1 MSIAAHRYELVY
13 FRVVFTR
20 SERPGASPGRR
31 ILLLLLTVEKKTPR
45 FPSMLPTPRA
55 ERFPVNTPAASQI
68 FTTVLSRG
76 PLTRLEVARLAGL
89 SPAAVTKAVRPLIE
103 AGYLVEDADAQ
114 AQPALGRPANL
125 VRVDGGRALFVGIK
139 VTGDEIIGVLTDLCC
154 RIRVARHTPL
164 TRRDLTA
171 VLAAVADVVQEL
183 RAEADESGAAVLGV
197 GIAVSGDVDRAE
209 GTVRYSPF
217 LEWRDVPLSELAAM
231 TTGLPVTVDNDVR
244 ALTVAEQWFGAG
256 AGLSDFAV
264 VTVGAGIGCGLV
276 VHGRVVAGA
285 HGVAGE
291 IGHVTV
297 DPSGPPCHCGNRG
310 CVEAIAG
317 DAAILRRIR
326 EATGVEVT
334 DTAEAV
340 RLAHLGV
347 AAAREAYAR
356 AGEAIGRGIATV
368 ANLLGP
374 ERVIISGEGLAAYDL
389 FAEQIRD
396 TVAAA
401 AFGSAAQ
408 CDVQIRPLT
417 IEEWA
422 RGAAATA
429 IQSFI
434 RADT

>member
-1 MSIAAHRYELVY
+1 M
-13 FRVVFTR
+13 
-20 SERPGASPGRR
+20 RPIS
-31 ILLLLLTVEKKTPR
+31 
-45 FPSMLPTPRA
+45 RA
-55 ERFPVNTPAASQI
+55 ETFPVNTPAASQV
-68 FTTVLSRG
+68 FTTVLSQG
-76 PLTRLEVARLAGL
+76 PLARLEVARRVGL
-89 SPAAVTKAVRPLIE
+89 SAAAVTKAVRPLIE
-103 AGYLVEDADAQ
+103 AGYLVEGADDEAR
-114 AQPALGRPANL
+114 PALGRPANL
-125 VRVDGGRALFVGIK
+125 VRVDGGRALFIGVK

-154 RIRVARHTPL
+154 RIRVARHVPL
-164 TRRDLTA
+164 PDRAAKA
-171 VLAAVADVVQEL
+171 VLASVADLVQDL
-183 RAEADESGAAVLGV
+183 LTEADGVPVLGLGV
-197 GIAVSGDVDRAE
+197 AVSGDVDRAE

-217 LEWRDVPLSELAAM
+217 LDWRDVPLAELVAL

-297 DPSGPPCHCGNRG
+297 DPNGPLCHCGNRG

-317 DAAILRRIR
+317 EAAIVRRIR
-326 EATGVEVT
+326 EITGAELA
-334 DTAEAV
+334 DAAEA
-340 RLAHLGV
+340 LALARRGV
-347 AAAREAYAR
+347 AGAREVYAR

-396 TVAAA
+396 AFVAA

-408 CDVQIRPLT
+408 CDVLTRPLPF
-417 IEEWA
+417 EEWA

-429 IQSFI
+429 IQSFV
-434 RADT
+434 RADV

>member
-1 MSIAAHRYELVY
+1 MSSIR
-13 FRVVFTR
+13 
-20 SERPGASPGRR
+20 
-31 ILLLLLTVEKKTPR
+31 
-45 FPSMLPTPRA
+45 RA
-55 ERFPVNTPAASQI
+55 EAFPASTPAASQI
-68 FTTVLSRG
+68 FTTVLSHG
-76 PLTRLEVARLAGL
+76 PLTRLEVARRAGL

-103 AGYLVEDADAQ
+103 AGYLVEGADDQ
-114 AQPALGRPANL
+114 ARPALGRPANP
-125 VRVDGGRALFVGIK
+125 VRVDGGRALFIGVK
-139 VTGDEIIGVLTDLCC
+139 VTGDEIIAVLTDLCC
-154 RIRVARHTPL
+154 RIRVARHAPL
-164 TRRDLTA
+164 PDREPKGVLTSVA
-171 VLAAVADVVQEL
+171 GLAGEL
-183 RAEADESGAAVLGV
+183 LAEAGDLGIPVLGL
-197 GIAVSGDVDRAE
+197 GIAVSGDVDRGA
-209 GTVRYSPF
+209 GVVRYSPF
-217 LEWRDVPLSELAAM
+217 LEWRDVPLAELAAT

-256 AGLSDFAV
+256 VGLSGFAV

-297 DPSGPPCHCGNRG
+297 DPAGPHCHCGNRG

-326 EATGVEVT
+326 ETTGLEVA

-340 RLAHLGV
+340 ALAHRGN
-347 AAAREAYAR
+347 AGAREAYAR

-374 ERVIISGEGLAAYDL
+374 ERVIISGEGLAAHDL

-396 TVAAA
+396 AFAAA
-401 AFGSAAQ
+401 AFGSAAE
-408 CDVQIRPLT
+408 CDVQTRPLPF
-417 IEEWA
+417 EEWA

-434 RADT
+434 RADDQR

>member
-1 MSIAAHRYELVY
+1 MSSIR
-13 FRVVFTR
+13 
-20 SERPGASPGRR
+20 
-31 ILLLLLTVEKKTPR
+31 
-45 FPSMLPTPRA
+45 RA
-55 ERFPVNTPAASQI
+55 EMFPANTPAVSQI
-68 FTTVLSRG
+68 FTTVLSHG
-76 PLTRLEVARLAGL
+76 PLTRLEVARRAGL

-103 AGYLVEDADAQ
+103 AGYLVEDVDESAR
-114 AQPALGRPANL
+114 PALGRPANP
-125 VRVDGGRALFVGIK
+125 VRVDGGRALFIGVK
-139 VTGDEIIGVLTDLCC
+139 VTGDEVIGVLTDLCC
-154 RIRVARHTPL
+154 RIRVARHAPL
-164 TRRDLTA
+164 PDREPKV
-171 VLAAVADVVQEL
+171 VLASVAEL
-183 RAEADESGAAVLGV
+183 TGELLAAAGDLGVPVLGL
-197 GIAVSGDVDRAE
+197 GIAVSGDVDRGA
-209 GTVRYSPF
+209 GVVRYSPF
-217 LEWRDVPLSELAAM
+217 LEWRDVPLAELAGT

-256 AGLSDFAV
+256 VGLSDFAV

-297 DPSGPPCHCGNRG
+297 DPAGPPCHCGNRG

-317 DAAILRRIR
+317 DAAIVRRIR
-326 EATGVEVT
+326 ETTGVEIA

-340 RLAHLGV
+340 ALAHRGV
-347 AAAREAYAR
+347 AGAREAYAR

-396 TVAAA
+396 AFAAA

-408 CDVQIRPLT
+408 CDVQTRPLPF
-417 IEEWA
+417 EEWA

-434 RADT
+434 RADDQRQSR

>member
-1 MSIAAHRYELVY
+1 M
-13 FRVVFTR
+13 
-20 SERPGASPGRR
+20 RPP
-31 ILLLLLTVEKKTPR
+31 
-45 FPSMLPTPRA
+45 PSA
-55 ERFPVNTPAASQI
+55 ETFPVNTPAAAQV
-68 FTTVLSRG
+68 FTTVLSQG
-76 PLTRLEVARLAGL
+76 PLARLEVARRVGL

-103 AGYLVEDADAQ
+103 AGYLVEGADEDAL
-114 AQPALGRPANL
+114 PALGRPANL
-125 VRVDGGRALFVGIK
+125 VRVVGGRALFIGVK

-154 RIRVARHTPL
+154 RIRVARRVPL
-164 TRRDLTA
+164 PDRA
-171 VLAAVADVVQEL
+171 PKEVLASIADLVQDLLAQAGAVP
-183 RAEADESGAAVLGV
+183 VLGLGV
-197 GIAVSGDVDRAE
+197 AVSGDVDRAE
-209 GTVRYSPF
+209 GAVRYSPF
-217 LEWRDVPLSELAAM
+217 LEWRDVPLAELAAM

-297 DPSGPPCHCGNRG
+297 DPNGPLCHCGNHG

-317 DAAILRRIR
+317 EAAIVRQIQQ
-326 EATGVEVT
+326 ATGVELA
-334 DTAEAV
+334 DAAEALS
-340 RLAHLGV
+340 LAHRGV
-347 AAAREAYAR
+347 AGAREVYAR

-396 TVAAA
+396 TFVAA
-401 AFGSAAQ
+401 AFGSAAR
-408 CDVQIRPLT
+408 CDVLTRPLPF
-417 IEEWA
+417 EEWA

-429 IQSFI
+429 IQSFV
-434 RADT
+434 RADV

>member
-1 MSIAAHRYELVY
+1 LRNAQ
-13 FRVVFTR
+13 
-20 SERPGASPGRR
+20 P
-31 ILLLLLTVEKKTPR
+31 ILLLLLTKEKKR
-45 FPSMLPTPRA
+45 SKFPAMRPTPPA
-55 ERFPVNTPAASQI
+55 ETFPANTPAVSQV
-68 FTTVLSRG
+68 FTTVLSQG
-76 PLTRLEVARLAGL
+76 PLPRLEVARRVGL

-103 AGYLVEDADAQ
+103 AGYLVEGVDEEAR
-114 AQPALGRPANL
+114 PALGRPANL
-125 VRVDGGRALFVGIK
+125 VRVDGGRALFIGVK

-154 RIRVARHTPL
+154 RIRVARHLPL
-164 TRRDLTA
+164 PARDPRT
-171 VLAAVADVVQEL
+171 VLAGVAELVQRL
-183 RAEADESGAAVLGV
+183 LTEADDATASVQGL
-197 GIAVSGDVDRAE
+197 GIAVSGDVDRGE

-217 LEWRDVPLSELAAM
+217 LEWRDVPLAELAAM

-256 AGLSDFAV
+256 VGLSDFAV

-297 DPSGPPCHCGNRG
+297 DPSGPLCHCGNRG

-317 DAAILRRIR
+317 EAAIVRQVR
-326 EATGVEVT
+326 EATG
-334 DTAEAV
+334 AE
-340 RLAHLGV
+340 LPD
-347 AAAREAYAR
+347 AAAALALAREGVPGARDVYAR

-396 TVAAA
+396 AFAAA

-408 CDVQIRPLT
+408 CDVRTHPLPFD
-417 IEEWA
+417 EWA

-434 RADT
+434 GPDTSR

>member
-1 MSIAAHRYELVY
+1 M
-13 FRVVFTR
+13 
-20 SERPGASPGRR
+20 RP
-31 ILLLLLTVEKKTPR
+31 IT
-45 FPSMLPTPRA
+45 RA
-55 ERFPVNTPAASQI
+55 ETFPANTPAAAQV
-68 FTTVLSRG
+68 FTTVLSQG
-76 PLTRLEVARLAGL
+76 PLTRLEVARRVGL
-89 SPAAVTKAVRPLIE
+89 SAAAVTKAVRPLIE
-103 AGYLVEDADAQ
+103 AGYLVEGADDEAR
-114 AQPALGRPANL
+114 PALGRPANL
-125 VRVDGGRALFVGIK
+125 VRVDGGRALFIGVK

-154 RIRVARHTPL
+154 RIRVARRVPL
-164 TRRDLTA
+164 PDRAAKA
-171 VLAAVADVVQEL
+171 VLASIADLVQDL
-183 RAEADESGAAVLGV
+183 LTEAGGVPVLGLGV
-197 GIAVSGDVDRAE
+197 AVSGDVDRTE

-217 LEWRDVPLSELAAM
+217 LDWRDVPLAELTTL

-297 DPSGPPCHCGNRG
+297 DPNGPLCHCGNRG

-317 DAAILRRIR
+317 EAAIVRRIQ
-326 EATGVEVT
+326 EITGVEPA
-334 DTAEAV
+334 DAAEALT
-340 RLAHLGV
+340 LARRGV
-347 AAAREAYAR
+347 AGAREVYAR

-396 TVAAA
+396 AFVAA

-408 CDVQIRPLT
+408 CDVQTRPLPF
-417 IEEWA
+417 EEWA

-429 IQSFI
+429 IQSFV